1 MKVNDKKPC
10 ITYIRHQVM
19 LDLFS
24 TSVGDLDIMDIQQ
37 VRGGVKYC
45 KLVIGSMQLSSQT
58 VVSIRGERI
67 KVKEPWEQLLFR
79 LRY

>member
-1 MKVNDKKPC
+1 
-10 ITYIRHQVM
+10 M

-67 KVKEPWEQLLFR
+67 KVKEP
-79 LRY
+79 